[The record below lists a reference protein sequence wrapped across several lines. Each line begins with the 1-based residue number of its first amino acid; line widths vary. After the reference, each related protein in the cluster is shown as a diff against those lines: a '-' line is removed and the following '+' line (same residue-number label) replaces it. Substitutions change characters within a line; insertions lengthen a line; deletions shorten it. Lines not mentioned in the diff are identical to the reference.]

1 MTELFVK
8 GMLLIAIASAV
19 ICIVMALIEIVMLLI
34 NRENKDND

>member
-1 MTELFVK
+1 MTELFIK
-8 GMLLIAIASAV
+8 GFLVIAIASAV